1 MTQTFPDGVGFSRPV
16 GLALVRGQQRINGGY
31 THLGPIIIIIF
42 YVHFSNVMRSAHRTC
57 VRSFDFQL

>member
-16 GLALVRGQQRINGGY
+16 GPALVRGQQRVNDGY
-31 THLGPIIIIIF
+31 SHLGPTLF
-42 YVHFSNVMRSAHRTC
+42 QLANFSNVMRSAHRTC